1 MSVNRLDAELVR
13 RGLARSR
20 RRAAELVAEGRVTV
34 HGAAADKPS
43 QPVAPDAEVEVHAA
57 PDYVSRAGHKLA
69 GALDTLEALVEHPPV
84 VAGAR
89 CLDAGASTG
98 GFTQVLLER
107 GAASVVAVDVGHD
120 QLAPVL
126 AADPRVESRERL
138 NVRDLTAQDLGTP
151 PSLVVADLS
160 FISLTLVV
168 PTLLAVAAPGADLL
182 LLVKPQ
188 FEVGRGR
195 LGHGGVVTSPERR
208 EQAVLAV
215 AEVLEQGATVHA
227 VVPSQLPGP
236 AGNREYFLWAVAHGG
251 RRPLD
256 LTATMPAAVRT
267 AVVDGRAALVRPPVH
282 GSPRRL
288 S

>member
-1 MSVNRLDAELVR
+1 VSVARLDAELVR

-34 HGAAADKPS
+34 HGARAGKPS
-43 QPVAPDAEVEVHAA
+43 QPVSPDTDVVVQSA

-69 GALDTLEALVEHPPV
+69 GALDALADLVDHPPV
-84 VAGAR
+84 VAGAV
-89 CLDAGASTG
+89 CLDVGASTG

-107 GAASVVAVDVGHD
+107 GASAVVAVDVGHG
-120 QLAPVL
+120 QLAPAL
-126 AADPRVESRERL
+126 AADPRVDSREGL
-138 NVRDLTAQDLGTP
+138 NIRDLTAADLD
-151 PSLVVADLS
+151 PSPTLLVGDLS

-168 PTLLAVAAPGADLL
+168 PTLLAVVEPGADLL

-195 LGHGGVVTSPERR
+195 LGPGGVVTSVERR
-208 EQAVLAV
+208 EQAVRSV
-215 AEVLEQGATVHA
+215 IEVLELGAVVHA
-227 VVPSQLPGP
+227 VVPSPLPGP
-236 AGNREYFLWAVAHGG
+236 AGNREYFVWAVAQPG

-256 LTATMPAAVRT
+256 LTGSVATAVHT
-267 AVVDGRAALVRPPVH
+267 AVVEGRPARVRPPVR
-282 GSPRRL
+282 GLPRRL

>member
-1 MSVNRLDAELVR
+1 M
-13 RGLARSR
+13 
-20 RRAAELVAEGRVTV
+20 TV
-34 HGAAADKPS
+34 HGTRAGKPS
-43 QPVAPDAEVEVHAA
+43 QPVAADADVAVHSA

-69 GALDTLEALVEHPPV
+69 GALDVLEALVANPPV

-107 GAASVVAVDVGHD
+107 GAASVLAVDVGHG
-120 QLAPVL
+120 QLAPAL
-126 AADPRVESRERL
+126 AADPRVDSREGL
-138 NVRDLTAQDLGTP
+138 NIRDLTAQDVGTP
-151 PSLVVADLS
+151 PGVVVGDLS

-195 LGHGGVVTSPERR
+195 LGPGGVVTSPERR

-215 AEVLEQGATVHA
+215 AEVLERGAAVHA
-227 VVPSQLPGP
+227 VVPSPLPGP

-256 LTATMPAAVRT
+256 LTGTLPAAVHA
-267 AVVDGRAALVRPPVH
+267 AVVDGRAALVRPPVR
-282 GSPRRL
+282 GLPRRM